1 MATPDEG
8 QAALFACEAL
18 IHVLID
24 NGLVVKTDIADAL
37 EYAADF
43 LKYAAEAKQT
53 IIEDGDELE
62 RQKSAVLLL
71 DQLAR
76 SIRSATA
83 PTPIRGRH

>member
-1 MATPDEG
+1 MIRPDESE
-8 QAALFACEAL
+8 AALSACKTL

-24 NGLVVKTDIADAL
+24 NGLAVKTDIADAM

-43 LKYAAEAKQT
+43 LKYAAEAKRPMV
-53 IIEDGDELE
+53 EDGDELE
-62 RQKSAVLLL
+62 RQKSAALLL

-83 PTPIRGRH
+83 PTPTRGRH